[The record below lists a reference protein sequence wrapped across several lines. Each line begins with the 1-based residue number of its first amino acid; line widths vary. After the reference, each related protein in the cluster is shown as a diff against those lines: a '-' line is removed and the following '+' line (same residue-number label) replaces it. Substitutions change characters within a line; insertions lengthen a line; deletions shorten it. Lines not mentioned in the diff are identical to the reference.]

1 MEALVRPHGTTGPQ
15 TCGVNQRSWLG
26 ACPQSQQMPVRP
38 VPLLFRIS
46 AILIPLLFALVAW
59 SYYFRGPPDNDA
71 PRSIGTDGDPFA
83 PLSLEGAFTTAGRV
97 GFEDLTLS
105 FHYPNF
111 WDYGDLLFDGSD
123 ATLRI
128 IRPGRVPVSATIE
141 LLVTRSPTALDA
153 PKPILPPGT
162 KLIEEKR
169 RPRGTTKMIHAEFVS
184 ATPLADY
191 QHGIIL
197 ESTDATRYI
206 SLTATCHG
214 PTGNR
219 DVVDRQFDELRAT
232 FDAVLSSL
240 KLGPR
245 IAAP

>member
-1 MEALVRPHGTTGPQ
+1 MHPQGTTGHKRAA
-15 TCGVNQRSWLG
+15 GISGSWLG
-26 ACPQSQQMPVRP
+26 TSPQSQRMPVKS

-46 AILIPLLFALVAW
+46 AILIPLLLAWVAW
-59 SYYFRGPPDNDA
+59 SYYFRGPPDDDV
-71 PRSIGTDGDPFA
+71 PRSISTAGDPFA
-83 PLSLEGAFTTAGRV
+83 PLPLEGTFTTAGRV

-111 WDYGDLLFDGSD
+111 WDYGELLFDGRD

-141 LLVTRSPTALDA
+141 LLVTRSPTAFDA

-169 RPRGTTKMIHAEFVS
+169 RPRGTTEMIHSEFVS

-219 DVVDRQFDELRAT
+219 DVVDRQFDEMRAT

-240 KLGPR
+240 KLDP
-245 IAAP
+245 ISAAP